1 MGVERCHGKELKGKV
16 RVRPQVSIVYGLQFV
31 DIPAHGRGGMRGDM
45 AKTGETAGGRGRMSS
60 ERNRNEREAIRRDPV
75 RITLLSANPDY
86 APYTCLVQDVHILG
100 KVLWV
105 VRKV

>member
-1 MGVERCHGKELKGKV
+1 
-16 RVRPQVSIVYGLQFV
+16 
-31 DIPAHGRGGMRGDM
+31 
-45 AKTGETAGGRGRMSS
+45 MSS
-60 ERNRNEREAIRRDPV
+60 EGKTDGGEAIRRDPV
-75 RITLLSANPDY
+75 RLRLLSANLDY

>member
-1 MGVERCHGKELKGKV
+1 
-16 RVRPQVSIVYGLQFV
+16 
-31 DIPAHGRGGMRGDM
+31 
-45 AKTGETAGGRGRMSS
+45 MSS